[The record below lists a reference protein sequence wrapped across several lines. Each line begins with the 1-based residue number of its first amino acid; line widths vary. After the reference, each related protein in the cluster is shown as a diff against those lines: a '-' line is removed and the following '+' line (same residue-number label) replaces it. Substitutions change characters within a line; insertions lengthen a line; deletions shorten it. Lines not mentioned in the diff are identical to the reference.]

1 VLYKRLLLLVLSF
14 LLFACDSEDGSG
26 SIVFTG
32 NVRIGDQEP
41 YLPLRDVLV
50 KVRWYGGSLDLIGS
64 DSVRTDASGNYTV
77 TTFDDATVRQYAV
90 SIRDEYYFECS
101 SFIQPVITDFKLPKD
116 VATSKVN
123 TDTLNVCVTGV
134 VSMTLAKTEEL
145 ARDTLTITPKI
156 RVSPS
161 LTFIES
167 PATVHASGQLVYHFF
182 TDRVST
188 VEYNFE
194 LRKED
199 GETTNWTTEI
209 SVEPQMTESVSV
221 TF

>member
-1 VLYKRLLLLVLSF
+1 MVHRRLVFLVLSF
-14 LLFACDSEDGSG
+14 FFFGCDPEDGSN

-41 YLPLRDVLV
+41 YLALKDAWVR
-50 KVRWYGGSLDLIGS
+50 VRWYGGSLDLVGA
-64 DSVRTDASGNYTV
+64 DSVRTDASGNYTLE
-77 TTFDDATVRQYAV
+77 TFDVATIRQYAV

-116 VATSKVN
+116 VASSKVN
-123 TDTLNVCVTGV
+123 TDTLNVCMTGKV
-134 VSMTLAKTEEL
+134 NMTLTKTDAL
-145 ARDTLTITPKI
+145 VRDTLAITPKI

-167 PATVHASGQLVYHFF
+167 PTTVHASGQLVYHFF

-199 GETTNWTTEI
+199 GEITNWSTEI
-209 SVEPQMTESVSV
+209 SVEPQMTKTVSV